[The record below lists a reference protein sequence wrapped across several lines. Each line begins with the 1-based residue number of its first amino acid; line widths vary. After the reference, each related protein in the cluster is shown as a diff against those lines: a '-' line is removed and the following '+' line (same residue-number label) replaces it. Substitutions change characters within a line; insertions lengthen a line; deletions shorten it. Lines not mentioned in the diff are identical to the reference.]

1 MHDRSRVTRVAEA
14 ENLAI
19 VGTTDPGMLRAN
31 NEDHISTTP
40 EAGLAVVADG
50 MGGHQ
55 AGEVASGMAVDVVTR
70 HVLDTLVRED
80 GRRKRKSD
88 ASSAEYKAVNE
99 AIALANTAIFE
110 LAQSSPNYAGMGT
123 TIVVTL
129 FYDDKVCI
137 GHVGDSRL
145 YRLRDN
151 TFELLTEDHSLVQE
165 LVARGLITPEEARS
179 SVNKNLVTRALGIE
193 ATVESHITEQELK
206 DQDLYL
212 LCSDGLNDVLPDEET
227 ADILR
232 EHGNDLQDSVDRLVH
247 EVNARGGPDNV
258 SVVLV
263 RTGKRFRRNKA
274 AVKRLRNQQKPSG
287 ES

>member
-1 MHDRSRVTRVAEA
+1 MVKEA
-14 ENLAI
+14 DGLTIASCS
-19 VGTTDPGMLRAN
+19 DPGMLRPN
-31 NEDHISTTP
+31 NEDRVSTTP

-70 HVLDTLVRED
+70 HIINVLARE
-80 GRRKRKSD
+80 GEGKKRKGGT
-88 ASSAEYKAVNE
+88 ASVELKAIDE
-99 AIALANTAIFE
+99 AISLANSAIFE
-110 LAQSSPNYAGMGT
+110 LSQSSPNCAGMGT

-129 FYDDKVCI
+129 FYEDKVCI

-145 YRLRDN
+145 YRLRGEK
-151 TFELLTEDHSLVQE
+151 FELLTEDHSLVQE

-193 ATVESHITEQELK
+193 PTVESQVIEQNLQ
-206 DQDLYL
+206 DHDLYL
-212 LCSDGLNDVLPDEET
+212 LCSDGLNDVLPDEEVSQ
-227 ADILR
+227 I
-232 EHGNDLQDSVDRLVH
+232 LQDYGSDLRGATDRLVM

-263 RTGKRFRRNKA
+263 RTGKRFQRDATAIKH
-274 AVKRLRNQQKPSG
+274 LSDQPPG
-287 ES
+287 

>member
-1 MHDRSRVTRVAEA
+1 
-14 ENLAI
+14 
-19 VGTTDPGMLRAN
+19 MLRPN
-31 NEDHISTTP
+31 NEDRVATTP

-70 HVLDTLVRED
+70 HVINVLARQGEAK
-80 GRRKRKSD
+80 RRKGNT
-88 ASSAEYKAVNE
+88 ASVELKTIDE
-99 AIALANTAIFE
+99 AISLANSAIFE
-110 LAQSSPNYAGMGT
+110 LSQSSPNCAGMGT

-129 FYDDKVCI
+129 FYEDRVCI

-145 YRLRDN
+145 YRLRGDEL
-151 TFELLTEDHSLVQE
+151 ELLTEDHSLVQE

-193 ATVESHITEQELK
+193 PTVESQVIEQKLE

-212 LCSDGLNDVLPDEET
+212 LCSDGLNDVLPDEQVSQ
-227 ADILR
+227 I
-232 EHGNDLQDSVDRLVH
+232 LQDYGSDLRGATDRLVM

-258 SVVLV
+258 SVILV
-263 RTGKRFRRNKA
+263 RTGKRFRRDA
-274 AVKRLRNQQKPSG
+274 TAIKRLADQPAG
-287 ES
+287 

>member
-1 MHDRSRVTRVAEA
+1 MSKEA
-14 ENLAI
+14 DGLIIASCS
-19 VGTTDPGMLRAN
+19 DAGMLRPN
-31 NEDHISTTP
+31 NEDRVATTP

-70 HVLDTLVRED
+70 HVINVLARQGEAK
-80 GRRKRKSD
+80 RRKGNT
-88 ASSAEYKAVNE
+88 ASVELKTIDE
-99 AIALANTAIFE
+99 AISLANSAIFE
-110 LAQSSPNYAGMGT
+110 LSQSSPNCAGMGT

-129 FYDDKVCI
+129 FYEDRVCI

-145 YRLRDN
+145 YRLRGDKL
-151 TFELLTEDHSLVQE
+151 ELLTEDHSLVQE

-193 ATVESHITEQELK
+193 PTVESQVIEQKLE

-212 LCSDGLNDVLPDEET
+212 LCSDGLNDVLPDEQVSQ
-227 ADILR
+227 I
-232 EHGNDLQDSVDRLVH
+232 LQDYGSDLRGATDRLVM

-258 SVVLV
+258 SVILV
-263 RTGKRFRRNKA
+263 RTGKRFRRDA
-274 AVKRLRNQQKPSG
+274 TAIKRLADQPAG
-287 ES
+287 

>member
-1 MHDRSRVTRVAEA
+1 MHESCGLEMANEA
-14 ENLAI
+14 DGLTI
-19 VGTTDPGMLRAN
+19 SSCSDPGMLRSN
-31 NEDHISTTP
+31 NEDRVSTTP

-70 HVLDTLVRED
+70 HIIDVLARE
-80 GRRKRKSD
+80 GSTKKRKGGTPSV
-88 ASSAEYKAVNE
+88 ELKAIDE
-99 AIALANTAIFE
+99 AISLANAAIFE
-110 LAQSSPNYAGMGT
+110 LSQSSPNCAGMGT

-129 FYDDKVCI
+129 FHENKVCI

-145 YRLRDN
+145 YRLRGDKL
-151 TFELLTEDHSLVQE
+151 ELLTEDHSLVQE
-165 LVARGLITPEEARS
+165 LVARGLITPEEARN

-193 ATVESHITEQELK
+193 PNVESQVIEQELQ

-227 ADILR
+227 SQILQ
-232 EHGNDLQDSVDRLVH
+232 EYGSDLQGATDRLVK
-247 EVNARGGPDNV
+247 EVNTRGGPDNV

-263 RTGKRFRRNKA
+263 RTGKRFQRDA
-274 AVKRLRNQQKPSG
+274 TAIKRLSDQPAG
-287 ES
+287 